1 MVITALL
8 GTVLFV
14 VQVALAALPNIELVS
29 LLLLLYGKCFP
40 TRVSLGAVYLFALLE
55 GLIYGFGIWWLMYL
69 YVWPG
74 FVLLCRL
81 LRRQDSVAFWML
93 VSGAFGL
100 GFGALCAIPYALGGG
115 LAYGVSWWI
124 SGIPYD
130 IAHGLGNVIAVLVLY
145 RPLLRFFDSSWQKI
159 FKK

>member
-1 MVITALL
+1 
-8 GTVLFV
+8 
-14 VQVALAALPNIELVS
+14 
-29 LLLLLYGKCFP
+29 
-40 TRVSLGAVYLFALLE
+40 
-55 GLIYGFGIWWLMYL
+55 
-69 YVWPG
+69 
-74 FVLLCRL
+74 
-81 LRRQDSVAFWML
+81 ML

-159 FKK
+159 FNK